1 MNINIMFMYSTCSKV
16 IKYVSQ
22 LFLSIKIRKSTINL
36 LTMIS
41 HTFDHIKKLK
51 NF

>member
-1 MNINIMFMYSTCSKV
+1 MFTYPIFPNV

-22 LFLSIKIRKSTINL
+22 LLLYIKIRKSIINL
-36 LTMIS
+36 LTMTS
-41 HTFDHIKKLK
+41 HTFHHIKKLK

>member
-1 MNINIMFMYSTCSKV
+1 MIINIMFTYSICSKV

-22 LFLSIKIRKSTINL
+22 ILPSIKIRKSIINL
-36 LTMIS
+36 LTMTS
-41 HTFDHIKKLK
+41 HTSDHIKKLK